1 MADGAIPELR
11 PAIPTALPDGLAL
24 FVCRLD
30 HDRDMPL
37 EEGRALLSPA
47 EAARSGRF
55 HFERDRH
62 RHIRGRAF
70 VRRELGRAL
79 GVDPRTL
86 VLCED
91 PGGKPRLAGTG
102 PEFNLS
108 HSGDLAVLAISER
121 GPVGIDV
128 ELFDRHIDVE
138 SLAQGVF
145 TGAETEIVLTLP
157 EALRLSRFLAFWT
170 AKEARMKLTGE
181 GMRLEPRHIALDLRD
196 GWPVGYLRPAL
207 PAARAIFVDAGDP
220 RAICC
225 LALPDNG

>member
-11 PAIPTALPDGLAL
+11 PAVPVALPDGMAL
-24 FVCRLD
+24 VACRLD
-30 HDRDMPL
+30 HDGDMPL
-37 EEGRALLSPA
+37 EESRALLSPA
-47 EAARSGRF
+47 EAARAARF
-55 HFERDRH
+55 HFERDRN

-79 GVDPRTL
+79 GVDPRALT
-86 VLCED
+86 LCEEA
-91 PGGKPRLAGTG
+91 GGKPRLVG
-102 PEFNLS
+102 PISLHGLEFNLS

-128 ELFDRHIDVE
+128 ELFDRRIEVE
-138 SLAQGVF
+138 SLAPGVF
-145 TGAETEIVLTLP
+145 TDAETATILALP

-181 GMRLEPRHIALDLRD
+181 GMRLEPRHIALDLGD

-207 PAARAIFVDAGDP
+207 PAARAIFVEYG
-220 RAICC
+220 
-225 LALPDNG
+225 